1 MAIRSKDELLIEV
14 RDAIGEENE
23 KLIPIIEDIT
33 DTITD
38 LEEKSTDP
46 DDWKAKYE
54 ENDKAWKK
62 KYTDRFFGKTPEDEP
77 DPEPDEPDPEPEE
90 DKPKH
95 FEDLFTVEEEEK
107 EV

>member
-1 MAIRSKDELLIEV
+1 MAIRTKNELLTAV
-14 RDAIGEENE
+14 RDAIGEEND

-46 DDWKAKYE
+46 EDWKAKYL
-54 ENDKAWKK
+54 ENDKEWKK
-62 KYTDRFFGKTPEDEP
+62 KYTDRFFGKIPEDEK
-77 DPEPDEPDPEPEE
+77 EVIDETEDPEPEE
-90 DKPKH
+90 DTAPKH
-95 FEDLFTVEEEEK
+95 FEDLFSVEEK